1 MGTETTVDYRLPVTK
16 VRLQAT
22 VTETV
27 DTIVT
32 EKAPDGTLRQATAR
46 TAERSF
52 TLVTVAD
59 PEPCLQVKV
68 ESGLMR
74 DYAFEVGL
82 TDDGRLTS
90 TSIETTGHLGQ
101 VLTAGAT
108 LAGTALALATGNV
121 PLAALLGA
129 AGANAAVE
137 GPLGGGDEDVEE
149 EPEDESEL
157 PSPEQQVWQAYVAA
171 FPEQAN
177 RQTELTEEQQT
188 LVGALDTA
196 RRRLR
201 LAVPDPAKMKTE
213 REAVATLARLKADNE
228 RELDRANQLFAA
240 WRAGTLKETKVVYDE
255 LVDLAS
261 LPTWYAGALTF
272 GTDAEGKRVETF
284 FETALG
290 VAAVVSENGTATSA
304 PDTVTTPP
312 TVKTDRFYY
321 RKPRR
326 VQIAHAVGT
335 AQKSALTS
343 SERVLVMDRAAE
355 LVDVPIRK
363 SLSGKR
369 STGVSMSELGAIT
382 KITYGGTA
390 SADAGLQALA
400 GVPAAFG
407 GALDTVSKAR
417 TTLDGL
423 RNAPQERELDS
434 LKRAV
439 ALEEERL
446 KLAGQSATAADY
458 AELARLKQDAEIAEL
473 RSKLRQLGGEAAG

>member
-1 MGTETTVDYRLPVTK
+1 MGTETTVEYRLPVTK

-27 DTIVT
+27 DTIVV
-32 EKAPDGTLRQATAR
+32 EKAPDGTTRPAKSR
-46 TAERSF
+46 TAERTF

-59 PEPCLQVKV
+59 PTPCLQVKV

-137 GPLGGGDEDVEE
+137 EPLGEGDDVPAEE
-149 EPEDESEL
+149 EPAEDEL
-157 PSPEQQVWQAYVAA
+157 PSPEQQVWQAYAAA
-171 FPEQAN
+171 FPEQAT

-188 LVGALDTA
+188 LVGALDAA

-201 LAVPDPAKMKTE
+201 LAVPDAAKMKTE
-213 REAVATLARLKADNE
+213 RDAVATLARLKADNE

-240 WRAGTLKETKVVYDE
+240 WRAGTLTETKLVYDE

-261 LPTWYAGALTF
+261 LPTWYAGVLTF

-284 FETALG
+284 FENALG
-290 VAAVVSENGTATSA
+290 VAAVVSENGTPA
-304 PDTVTTPP
+304 PNSTPTTP
-312 TVKTDRFYY
+312 TFKTDRFYY
-321 RKPRR
+321 RTPRR
-326 VQIAHAVGT
+326 VQIGHAVGT

-363 SLSGKR
+363 SWSGKR
-369 STGVSMSELGAIT
+369 STGITMSELGAIT

-407 GALDTVSKAR
+407 GALETVSKAR

-423 RNAPQERELDS
+423 RNAPQERELDN

-439 ALEEERL
+439 ELEEQRL
-446 KLAGQSATAADY
+446 KLAGQSATATDY
-458 AELARLKQDAEIAEL
+458 AELARLKQEAEIADL
-473 RSKLRQLGGEAAG
+473 RAKLRQQGG

>member
-1 MGTETTVDYRLPVTK
+1 MGTETTVEYRLPVTK

-32 EKAPDGTLRQATAR
+32 EKAPDGTTRQAKSR

-59 PEPCLQVKV
+59 PTPCLQVKV

-108 LAGTALALATGNV
+108 IAGTALALATGNV

-137 GPLGGGDEDVEE
+137 EPLGDGGDDVPADE
-149 EPEDESEL
+149 EPADEEPL
-157 PSPEQQVWQAYVAA
+157 SPEQQVWQAYLAA
-171 FPEQAN
+171 FPEQAT

-188 LVGALDTA
+188 LVGALDAA

-240 WRAGTLKETKVVYDE
+240 WRSGTLTETKIVYDE

-261 LPTWYAGALTF
+261 LPTWYAGVLTF

-284 FETALG
+284 FENALG
-290 VAAVVSENGTATSA
+290 VAALVTENGTATPTS
-304 PDTVTTPP
+304 TTP
-312 TVKTDRFYY
+312 TFKTDRFYY
-321 RKPRR
+321 RTPRR
-326 VQIAHAVGT
+326 VQIGHAVGT
-335 AQKSALTS
+335 AQKSALIS
-343 SERVLVMDRAAE
+343 SERVLVMDRAGE
-355 LVDVPIRK
+355 LVDVPVRK

-369 STGVSMSELGAIT
+369 STGITTSELGAIT
-382 KITYGGTA
+382 KINYGGTA

-407 GALDTVSKAR
+407 GAYETVSKAL
-417 TTLDGL
+417 T
-423 RNAPQERELDS
+423 APQQRELDN

-439 ALEEERL
+439 EVEEQRL
-446 KLAGQSATAADY
+446 KLAGQSATATDY
-458 AELARLKQDAEIAEL
+458 AELARLKQEAEIAEL
-473 RSKLRQLGGEAAG
+473 RAKLRQQGG